1 MEIIKLKARP
11 RNGSGKSYTRKIR
24 LQGWVPAIYYGI
36 GREPMTIEVDKK
48 EFSAVVRNKK
58 LTHLFDLGLSGGQ
71 GASIAVVREVQRHVI
86 NDDLFLNIDFQH
98 VAMDKKV
105 TIDCPLELTGI
116 PIGVKEAGGV
126 LGRPVKT
133 LTIECMPTEIP
144 EKISIEV
151 SHLEIG
157 DSIHVRDVK
166 IPKVVIKASP
176 DEVLAV
182 VTQPT
187 REEEVAKPAEE
198 AVTEEGALAAA
209 PAEGAAAAAAPGAA
223 PAAPGAAPARGGPG
237 AAPAAPGAAPA
248 RGGPGAAPAAPG
260 GAGAAPKGKQ
270 SKDK

>member
-1 MEIIKLKARP
+1 MDIIKLKARP
-11 RNGSGKSYTRKIR
+11 RSGAGKSYTRKVR
-24 LQGWVPAIYYGI
+24 TQGWIPAVYYGI

-48 EFSAVVRNKK
+48 EFSTAVRHRK
-58 LTHLFDLGLSGGQ
+58 LTHLFDLGLSGEGKTT
-71 GASIAVVREVQRHVI
+71 IAVVREVQRHVI

-105 TIDCPLELTGI
+105 TIDCPLDLTGI
-116 PIGVKEAGGV
+116 PIGVKDAGGV

-144 EKISIEV
+144 EKISIDV

-166 IPKVVIKASP
+166 IPNVFIKASP

-187 REEEVAKPAEE
+187 KEEEVAKPAEE
-198 AVTEEGALAAA
+198 AVT
-209 PAEGAAAAAAPGAA
+209 AEGAAAAVPGAVVPGAPGSAPAAPGAA
-223 PAAPGAAPARGGPG
+223 PAAPGAAPARPG
-237 AAPAAPGAAPA
+237 ATPAAPGATPAAPGAAP
-248 RGGPGAAPAAPG
+248 
-260 GAGAAPKGKQ
+260 KGKPP
-270 SKDK
+270 KEK

>member
-11 RNGSGKSYTRKIR
+11 RSDVGKSYTRKVR
-24 LQGWVPAIYYGI
+24 TQGWIPAVYYGI

-48 EFSAVVRNKK
+48 EFAAVVRGRK

-71 GASIAVVREVQRHVI
+71 GATVAVVREIQRHVI
-86 NDDLFLNIDFQH
+86 DDDLFLNIDFQH

-105 TIDCPLELTGI
+105 TIDCPLDLTGI
-116 PIGVKEAGGV
+116 PVGVKDAGGV

-144 EKISIEV
+144 EKISIDV

-166 IPKVVIKASP
+166 IPNVLIKASP

-187 REEEVAKPAEE
+187 KEEEAAKPAEE
-198 AVTEEGALAAA
+198 AVA
-209 PAEGAAAAAAPGAA
+209 AEGAAAAVPGAA
-223 PAAPGAAPARGGPG
+223 PAAPGAAPAAPAAPGAAPARPG
-237 AAPAAPGAAPA
+237 AAPAAPGAAP
-248 RGGPGAAPAAPG
+248 
-260 GAGAAPKGKQ
+260 KGKPP
-270 SKDK
+270 KEK

>member
-11 RNGSGKSYTRKIR
+11 RSGSGKSYTRKTR
-24 LQGWVPAIYYGI
+24 EQGWVPAIYYGV
-36 GREPMTIEVDKK
+36 GREPVTIEVDKK
-48 EFSAVVRNKK
+48 EFSAIVRGRK

-71 GASIAVVREVQRHVI
+71 SPSLAVVREVQRHVI
-86 NDDLFLNIDFQH
+86 KDDLFLNIDFQY

-126 LGRPVKT
+126 LGRPVKK

-166 IPKVVIKASP
+166 VPNVVIKASP

-182 VTQPT
+182 VTHPT

-198 AVTEEGALAAA
+198 AVTEEGAAAV
-209 PAEGAAAAAAPGAA
+209 PAEGVPGAPGAA
-223 PAAPGAAPARGGPG
+223 PAAPGAAPT
-237 AAPAAPGAAPA
+237 APGAAPGRFGAAAPA
-248 RGGPGAAPAAPG
+248 RPGAAPSAAPG